1 MKSIAIFLL
10 VAIFGIASAEKSF
23 LEELFGAVGN
33 PDYKPQTPI
42 GEFIQKLK
50 KEINVEDEQTNVQNE
65 NQANGQTLN
74 EIAIEKM
81 EVGISKMQTELNE
94 MKIALEQIKKSV
106 EENKQTF
113 FKPKETKR
121 TDELVKQDK
130 LVEEDELVQSDES
143 DEFDES
149 NNLDWPV
156 HFSTKMKEMM
166 EAEAKKND
174 ATQKRRDWIAHQRF
188 LHEERLKTQK

>member
-10 VAIFGIASAEKSF
+10 VAIFGIANAEKSF
-23 LEELFGAVGN
+23 LEEIFESVAN

-50 KEINVEDEQTNVQNE
+50 KEVNVDDEQTNLPNE

-81 EVGISKMQTELNE
+81 GVAFIKMQTELNE
-94 MKIALEQIKKSV
+94 MKIGLEQIKKSV
-106 EENKQTF
+106 EENKQTVL
-113 FKPKETKR
+113 KPKETKR
-121 TDELVKQDK
+121 TDESVKQ
-130 LVEEDELVQSDES
+130 DELVQSDES

-156 HFSTKMKEMM
+156 HFSTKMKELM

-188 LHEERLKTQK
+188 LHENRLKTQK

>member
-10 VAIFGIASAEKSF
+10 IAIFGIANAEKSF
-23 LEELFGAVGN
+23 LEDLFGAVAN
-33 PDYKPQTPI
+33 PDYKPETPI

-50 KEINVEDEQTNVQNE
+50 KEVNVDDGQTNLQNE

-81 EVGISKMQTELNE
+81 EVAFRKMQTELNE

-106 EENKQTF
+106 EENKQSVPKT
-113 FKPKETKR
+113 KETKR
-121 TDELVKQDK
+121 MDELVKQD
-130 LVEEDELVQSDES
+130 ELVQS

-156 HFSTKMKEMM
+156 HFSTKMKELM

-188 LHEERLKTQK
+188 LHDERLKTQK

>member
-1 MKSIAIFLL
+1 MKSITIFLL
-10 VAIFGIASAEKSF
+10 VAIFGIANAEKSF
-23 LEELFGAVGN
+23 LEEIFESVAN

-50 KEINVEDEQTNVQNE
+50 KEVNVDDKQTNLQNE

-81 EVGISKMQTELNE
+81 EVAFIKMQTELNE
-94 MKIALEQIKKSV
+94 MKIGLEQIKKSV
-106 EENKQTF
+106 EENKQTVL
-113 FKPKETKR
+113 KPKETKR
-121 TDELVKQDK
+121 TDESVKQ
-130 LVEEDELVQSDES
+130 DELVQSNES

-156 HFSTKMKEMM
+156 HFSTKMKELM

-188 LHEERLKTQK
+188 LHENRLKTQK

>member
-10 VAIFGIASAEKSF
+10 VAIFGIANAEKSF
-23 LEELFGAVGN
+23 LEEIFGAVAN

-50 KEINVEDEQTNVQNE
+50 KEVNVDDEQTNLQNE

-81 EVGISKMQTELNE
+81 GVAFIKMQTELNE
-94 MKIALEQIKKSV
+94 MKIGLEQIKKSV
-106 EENKQTF
+106 EENKQTVL
-113 FKPKETKR
+113 KPKETKR
-121 TDELVKQDK
+121 TDESVKQ
-130 LVEEDELVQSDES
+130 DELVQSDES

-156 HFSTKMKEMM
+156 HFSTKMKELM

-188 LHEERLKTQK
+188 LHEERMKTQK

>member
-10 VAIFGIASAEKSF
+10 VAIFGIANAEKSF
-23 LEELFGAVGN
+23 LEEIFESVAN

-50 KEINVEDEQTNVQNE
+50 KEVNVDDEQTNLQNE

-81 EVGISKMQTELNE
+81 EKAFSKMQTELNE

-106 EENKQTF
+106 EENKQTVL
-113 FKPKETKR
+113 KPKETKR
-121 TDELVKQDK
+121 TDESVKQ
-130 LVEEDELVQSDES
+130 DELVQSDES

-156 HFSTKMKEMM
+156 HFSTKMKELM

-188 LHEERLKTQK
+188 LHENRLKTQK

>member
-10 VAIFGIASAEKSF
+10 VAIFGIANAEKSF
-23 LEELFGAVGN
+23 LEEIFESVAN

-50 KEINVEDEQTNVQNE
+50 KEVNVDDEQTNLQNE

-81 EVGISKMQTELNE
+81 GVAFIKMQTELNE
-94 MKIALEQIKKSV
+94 MKIGLEQIKKSV
-106 EENKQTF
+106 EENKQTVL
-113 FKPKETKR
+113 KPKETKR
-121 TDELVKQDK
+121 TDESVKQ
-130 LVEEDELVQSDES
+130 DELVQSDES

-156 HFSTKMKEMM
+156 HFSTKMKELM

-188 LHEERLKTQK
+188 LHENRLKTQK